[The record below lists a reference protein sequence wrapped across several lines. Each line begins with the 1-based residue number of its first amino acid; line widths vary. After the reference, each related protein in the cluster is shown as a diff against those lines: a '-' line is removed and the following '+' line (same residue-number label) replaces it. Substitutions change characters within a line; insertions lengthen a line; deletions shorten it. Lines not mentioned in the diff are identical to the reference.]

1 MSSRITIEKIE
12 ELAKRRGFFWQSSE
26 IYGGFGGFY
35 DYGHLGF
42 LLKSKFENA
51 WRKFFLS
58 LNDMFYEIS
67 PAVIMPEQV
76 FQASGHLKSFQD
88 PLCKCKKCG
97 NIERADHII
106 ENALKES
113 FEGKTPKELTELI
126 RKHNIR
132 CPKCGGE
139 FGEVGE
145 LNMMFPL
152 NIGADSETKAY
163 LRPETAQGAYV
174 NFKRMFEILRKKLP
188 LGLAIIGKAYRNEI
202 SPRQLLIRTREFS
215 QAELQIFFDPE
226 KINEHPRWEDVANYQ
241 LRLTTVKD
249 RKKIIEMT
257 CEDVNKKIGLPKFYV
272 YYMAKIQQFYFN
284 VMKIP
289 KELFRFKELSEEEK
303 AFYNK
308 YHWDIELNL
317 ASLGG
322 FKEIAGI
329 HYRTD
334 HDLSGHQNLSKE
346 KMSVSID
353 GKKIIP
359 HVIELSFGVDRNIY
373 ALLELAYS
381 EERDQII
388 LKFPRNL
395 SPVDVAILPLVKKDG
410 MPEKAR
416 EVENI
421 LKQNFVVFYDE
432 SGSIGRR
439 YAREDERGTAF
450 AVTIDSQT
458 MQDDTVTLRDR
469 DTTVQIRV
477 PVKELTKTIN
487 KLMHYEIDF
496 RKAGKVVYEP

>member
-1 MSSRITIEKIE
+1 
-12 ELAKRRGFFWQSSE
+12 
-26 IYGGFGGFY
+26 
-35 DYGHLGF
+35 
-42 LLKSKFENA
+42 
-51 WRKFFLS
+51 
-58 LNDMFYEIS
+58 
-67 PAVIMPEQV
+67 
-76 FQASGHLKSFQD
+76 
-88 PLCKCKKCG
+88 
-97 NIERADHII
+97 
-106 ENALKES
+106 
-113 FEGKTPKELTELI
+113 
-126 RKHNIR
+126 
-132 CPKCGGE
+132 
-139 FGEVGE
+139 
-145 LNMMFPL
+145 
-152 NIGADSETKAY
+152 
-163 LRPETAQGAYV
+163 
-174 NFKRMFEILRKKLP
+174 
-188 LGLAIIGKAYRNEI
+188 
-202 SPRQLLIRTREFS
+202 
-215 QAELQIFFDPE
+215 
-226 KINEHPRWEDVANYQ
+226 
-241 LRLTTVKD
+241 
-249 RKKIIEMT
+249 MT

-395 SPVDVAILPLVKKDG
+395 SPVDVAIFPLVKKDG

-416 EVENI
+416 EVQNM

-477 PVKELTKTIN
+477 PVKELSKTIN